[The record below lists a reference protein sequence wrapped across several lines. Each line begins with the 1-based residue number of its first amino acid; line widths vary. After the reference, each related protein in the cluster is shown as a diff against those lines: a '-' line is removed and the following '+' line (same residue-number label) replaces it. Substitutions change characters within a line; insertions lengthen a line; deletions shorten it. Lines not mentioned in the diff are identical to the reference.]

1 MLTGEAV
8 PHSGA
13 TPYVVFGN
21 WPVVSL
27 LGLLLVLMTVRAGR
41 GSLTPPWIK
50 KPAL

>member
-27 LGLLLVLMTVRAGR
+27 LGLLLLPMAVRAGR
-41 GSLTPPWIK
+41 GFRPSP
-50 KPAL
+50 